1 MKTRIE
7 RAYLEASVIGD
18 SHAMSVWKHLAPAIV
33 FRHSMTAPA
42 KHFDGQFYTAEK
54 GGLHIT
60 SAMIREAFPRADA
73 DVIQVMVKARE
84 RLDAQLQTILAA
96 GLPVVSS
103 LGAASY
109 RFARRVQ
116 SADPDNGALFS
127 RKILR
132 AAAGDY
138 VETFVGFH
146 EELLRHVPAVSFLL
160 GACRYPDNQK
170 DAWLAYDQVMIDR
183 LSAIGVRIIDV
194 RAQTGDDQL
203 RLLPEYQAQDVLHG
217 NDQWCQIVA
226 ERIID
231 QVGPPTGQ
239 PQKAAQLQSK

>member
-42 KHFDGQFYTAEK
+42 KHFDGQFYATDD
-54 GGLHIT
+54 GGLHIS
-60 SAMIREAFPRADA
+60 SALIHEAFPRADA

-84 RLDAQLQTILAA
+84 RLDGQLQTILAA

-109 RFARRVQ
+109 RFARKVQ
-116 SADPDNGALFS
+116 SADPNNGALFS

-132 AAAGDY
+132 AAAHDY

-146 EELLRHVPAVSFLL
+146 EQLLRHVPSVSFLL

-170 DAWLAYDQVMIDR
+170 DAWLAYDQVMADR
-183 LSAIGVRIIDV
+183 LSAIGVTVIDV
-194 RAQTGDDQL
+194 RAETGDDQL

-217 NDQWCQIVA
+217 NDRWCQAVA
-226 ERIID
+226 ERIFD
-231 QVGPPTGQ
+231 LVGQ
-239 PQKAAQLQSK
+239 PARQPQETAQLQSK